1 MATSISFIQFYDVEV
16 GLFWYTANDDD
27 KPVYLKRIEA
37 ITYIKLILNVIIL
50 NINTINKRANV
61 FIWVQLC
68 LQTLSTFLYF
78 WLSSI

>member
-37 ITYIKLILNVIIL
+37 ITY
-50 NINTINKRANV
+50 R
-61 FIWVQLC
+61 
-68 LQTLSTFLYF
+68 
-78 WLSSI
+78 

>member
-37 ITYIKLILNVIIL
+37 ITYIKLILNVIL
-50 NINTINKRANV
+50 NINTYNTI
-61 FIWVQLC
+61 Q
-68 LQTLSTFLYF
+68 
-78 WLSSI
+78 